1 MMNSLIVPVYKN
13 ESTIPD
19 LIQAIKGLST
29 QLVGGLEVVFVV
41 DGSPDQS
48 APLLNQLLPESGL
61 RAKLLLLSR
70 NFGSFAAIR
79 AGLAAAEGEYLAV
92 MAADLQEPPGL
103 LLDFFRTLQSEHVDI
118 VIGTREARG
127 DPFLSRLAAD
137 GFWFMYR
144 KFVVPDMPIGGVDVF
159 GCNRKFRDHLVRMEE
174 SHSSLVAQLFWMG
187 FRRKTIGYARLARL
201 SGKSAWTFRK
211 RFTYLQD
218 SLFSFTD
225 LPIRILTWIGV
236 AGILFSVVLGCIV
249 VLAKLFD
256 LIPVPGYAATILVVA
271 FFGAVNIFGLG
282 IVGTYAWR
290 TYENTKHRPL
300 AICTEEL
307 SFPGST
313 EGNMHSEEGA

>member
-1 MMNSLIVPVYKN
+1 MMNSLIIPVYKN

-19 LIQAIKGLST
+19 LIQAIKGLSAR
-29 QLVGGLEVVFVV
+29 LKGDLEVIFAV

-48 APLLNQLLPESGL
+48 AALLSQLLPESGL

-79 AGLAAAEGEYLAV
+79 TGLTAAEGEYLAV
-92 MAADLQEPPGL
+92 MAADLQEPPEL
-103 LLDFFRTLQSEHVDI
+103 LLNFFHTLQSEPVDV
-118 VIGTREARG
+118 VIGTRETRD
-127 DPFLSRLAAD
+127 DPFLSQLAAN
-137 GFWFMYR
+137 GFWLMYK
-144 KFVVPDMPIGGVDVF
+144 KFVVPDMPHGGVDVF

-187 FRRKTIGYARLARL
+187 FRRKIIGYTRLARP
-201 SGKSAWTFRK
+201 SGKSAWTFKK

-218 SLFSFTD
+218 SIFSFTD

-249 VLAKLFD
+249 ILAKLLN
-256 LIPVPGYAATILVVA
+256 LIPVPGYAATVLVVA
-271 FFGAVNIFGLG
+271 FFGAVNILGLG

-290 TYENTKHRPL
+290 TYENTKRRPL

-307 SFPGST
+307 RFPGGMDGST
-313 EGNMHSEEGA
+313 HPGKGA